1 MKSLTAVFGI
11 LMLGSILSPAAG
23 RAEVVSRP
31 MRSAQP
37 LTAAVRAAFHQGNAS
52 YLHGAMASALG
63 MDAGNDDAISVYQRE
78 MKAGDHGGRLIAVT
92 LLEKRGRHQIVFASW
107 NKDEVLAYLT
117 SETGVLKKAV
127 RGTKEGGW
135 EPLPANAAQTG
146 FATEK
151 KYWVGVADAAPQSPA
166 KISSA
171 SAGTRADR

>member
-31 MRSAQP
+31 TRSAQP

-78 MKAGDHGGRLIAVT
+78 TNAGDDSGRLMAVT
-92 LLEKRGRHQIVFASW
+92 LLETDGRHQVIFAW
-107 NKDEVLAYLT
+107 WTKTEIRAYLT

-127 RGTKEGGW
+127 RGTKERGW
-135 EPLPANAAQTG
+135 EPVPAGAAQTG
-146 FATEK
+146 FTTEK
-151 KYWVGVADAAPQSPA
+151 NYWVNAAPLAPQPGSPIPPA
-166 KISSA
+166 N
-171 SAGTRADR
+171 